1 MHEIE
6 VWVVVDGDGDVGI
19 GNCADTAKDA
29 YESNVG
35 DLPVVTRVVKV
46 TIRVPLPTTADVTVT
61 VPALP
66 QDAVAVLG
74 NPAAAPSAEPSAVLC
89 SPYIK

>member
-1 MHEIE
+1 MEYAEVE
-6 VWVVVDGDGDVGI
+6 VWVVVDGSGDAGAGLSEEAAKENYEGCVG
-19 GNCADTAKDA
+19 
-29 YESNVG
+29 E
-35 DLPVVTRVVKV
+35 LPVVTRCVKV
-46 TIRVPLPTTADVTVT
+46 MLKVPLPTTADVTVT

-74 NPAAAPSAEPSAVLC
+74 NPAAGTSAVLC